1 MRIGLGGLTDDCQQN
16 ILFVEQNIG
25 ETKTNL
31 KSLKGLIVVM
41 GYICCSHCPIH
52 ISEVMEKLN
61 ITFSIHTTSYSD
73 FSLLFHLLGLL
84 SISEKKTLEAEKS
97 FKFVSQ
103 HLFSNSSAFL
113 YSKRFVFFYPKKFVV
128 KFKLAHFQPAHST
141 SVSKEVFG
149 DCVISNLTQY

>member
-61 ITFSIHTTSYSD
+61 IMFCIHTTSYSD

-103 HLFSNSSAFL
+103 HLYFLIVQLSYIPKGLYFFILRNLLSSL
-113 YSKRFVFFYPKKFVV
+113 
-128 KFKLAHFQPAHST
+128 
-141 SVSKEVFG
+141 
-149 DCVISNLTQY
+149 N